1 MTAPPEKLH
10 ELLTYCIDFGKLML
24 GDSGDFYPF
33 GATLGLDG
41 LVLFRVV
48 GYLPGTTPHAAITH
62 CLRAGVAQASMVETA
77 ELILA
82 GVPGANAMGI

>member
-1 MTAPPEKLH
+1 MLLVFGKFLLGFYIALATLWV
-10 ELLTYCIDFGKLML
+10 LLTIAGYVVLGKDVFRLL
-24 GDSGDFYPF
+24 
-33 GATLGLDG
+33 
-41 LVLFRVV
+41 LFRVV